1 MAREK
6 SLFAEFRVIDKP
18 KAAPAA
24 SGIPGE
30 VVAAIAGA
38 VAVVCG
44 QGAAITGIK
53 PAVRRG
59 QAGGRAAWGMAGLL
73 ENTRP
78 F

>member
-1 MAREK
+1 MK
-6 SLFAEFRVIDKP
+6 LFAKYRVIEEP
-18 KAAPAA
+18 KAAAA
-24 SGIPGE
+24 APTAVQGIPGD

-44 QGAAITGIK
+44 QGAVVTGIK
-53 PAVRRG
+53 PARRG
-59 QAGGRAAWGMAGLL
+59 QGDGRSAWSMAGLL